1 VHVSRGMTLVE
12 LVAVVA
18 IAGVVASAG
27 MASMAQLIEAEK
39 GRNEALRFSTQLRR
53 LRAEAMQQQQYTLI
67 SVTSDGDDA
76 EDGGRPGVQVTY
88 QTRRL
93 GSLTS
98 NPCEE
103 MFAGNDDT
111 VKTVTFS
118 TLDVAM
124 ATGAEGIVSQVCLD
138 PYGIPKPV
146 DDVAVATT
154 LAIDVTIDKVPA
166 LTVSVDAV
174 GAIASSDQPIAS
186 GIAQTSYFPLD
197 LMDAESAKAPP
208 NLDPNNTPALP
219 AYEIAPGEFVDASG
233 APAGDGSLGGDDDPC
248 AYDPQLCPP
257 PDPCILDPLACDPVI
272 PEVPSP

>member
-1 VHVSRGMTLVE
+1 MHVSRGMTLFE
-12 LVAVVA
+12 LIAVVA
-18 IAGVVASAG
+18 ITGVVAAAG
-27 MASMAQLIEAEK
+27 MASMTQLIEAEK

-67 SVTSDGDDA
+67 SVTPGGDGDD
-76 EDGGRPGVQVTY
+76 DGRPGVKVTY

-93 GSLTS
+93 GSPTS

-111 VKTVTFS
+111 VKTATFS

-186 GIAQTSYFPLD
+186 GVAQTSYFPLD
-197 LMDAESAKAPP
+197 LMDAESAKVPP
-208 NLDPNNTPALP
+208 NLDPNNTPASP

-248 AYDPQLCPP
+248 AYDPGLCAPP
-257 PDPCILDPLACDPVI
+257 PDPCVLDPLACGPLLPEAPVQ
-272 PEVPSP
+272 